1 MLNREFLEKLR
12 ISEND
17 LSKLKG
23 RVKLYHNEKC
33 DGNYAISGETIKV
46 QVSFPRSILICE
58 PSIVVIDGYTNKK
71 IFEKKG
77 LFKEENLNSETY
89 EFIIDN
95 FDELGLYFYFF
106 KLKFYDFSLYGY
118 MDENRELAFSFLAP
132 KEPQMYQIT
141 VAKQRSSQTKISGII
156 YHIFVDRFFK
166 YGSVLPSR
174 NAVMIENWDSK
185 IPEYP
190 KYPGAYMKNN
200 TFFGG
205 NLYGIIEK
213 LEYLKSLGVSIIYLS
228 PIFESASNH
237 KYDTGDYE
245 KIDDM
250 FGGDEALKSL
260 IEEAK
265 KLNIGIIFDGV
276 FNHTGADSKYF
287 NKFATY
293 DSIGAFQSKESKY
306 YDWYRFSSYPD
317 KYDCWW
323 GIDILPRIYYD
334 KGNAEEYFLGDSG
347 IVNKWMRRGIL
358 GFRLDVVDELSDS
371 FVEKMRDL
379 ISKENKNALLYGEV
393 WEDASNKTAYGKRK
407 KYYLGTELSGVM
419 NYPLRNGIISYIR
432 RKNEAELKYSLNTV
446 MMNMPIDI
454 RNIGMNL
461 LGSHDTER
469 ILTALGGCDPSG
481 KSNDELSNI
490 KMQSDEYLIA
500 KKRLMSAYTIL
511 CTLPGIPTVYYGD
524 EAGLEGYSDPFN
536 RRTFPWGKEDRE
548 LLFHYRKMGKI
559 RTQNEVLFDGDFF
572 LLHLDRKI
580 FVFERKKEDERIIT
594 VYNNGTEDARIEF
607 STVVTDLYEDKSCTE
622 SVLKSETAY
631 VFKTRE
637 IKDIIIG
644 CY

>member
-1 MLNREFLEKLR
+1 MLNRELLRKLR

-33 DGNYAISGETIKV
+33 DGNYAAQGESIKI
-46 QVSFPRSILICE
+46 QASFPRNILICE
-58 PSIVVIDGYTNKK
+58 PSIIVIDGYTNNK
-71 IFEKKG
+71 IFEKNNASREDG
-77 LFKEENLNSETY
+77 FYFENY
-89 EFIIDN
+89 EFIIDDLN
-95 FDELGLYFYFF
+95 ELGLYFYYF
-106 KLKFYDFSLYGY
+106 KLKFYDFVLYGY
-118 MDENRELAFSFLAP
+118 MDENCELAFSFSAP
-132 KEPQMYQIT
+132 QEPRMYQIT
-141 VAKQRSSQTKISGII
+141 VTKQRNSQTKISGII

-174 NAVMIENWDSK
+174 NAVMIKNWESE

-205 NLYGIIEK
+205 NLYGIIQK
-213 LEYLKSLGVSIIYLS
+213 LGYLKSLGVSLIYLS
-228 PIFESASNH
+228 PIFESPSNH

-245 KIDDM
+245 KIDAM
-250 FGGDEALKSL
+250 FGGDKALESL
-260 IEEAK
+260 INEAK
-265 KLNIGIIFDGV
+265 KLNIGVILDGV

-287 NKFATY
+287 NKFSSY

-306 YDWYRFSSYPD
+306 YDWYRFTSYPD

-334 KGNAEEYFLGDSG
+334 SGDAEEYFIGENG
-347 IVNKWMRRGIL
+347 ILKKWMRCGIL

-379 ISKENKNALLYGEV
+379 ISKETKNALLYGEV

-407 KYYLGTELSGVM
+407 KYYLGTELSGAM
-419 NYPLRNGIISYIR
+419 NYPLRKGIISYIR
-432 RKNEAELKYSLNTV
+432 RKNEAELKYSINIV
-446 MMNMPIDI
+446 MMNMPKNI
-454 RNIGMNL
+454 RDMGMNL

-469 ILTALGGCDPSG
+469 ILTALGGCDPHG
-481 KSNDELSNI
+481 KSNDELSNT
-490 KMQSDEYLIA
+490 KMQSDEYIIA

-524 EAGLEGYSDPFN
+524 EAGVEGYSDPFN

-559 RTQNEVLFDGDFF
+559 RNQNEVLFDGDFI
-572 LLHLDRKI
+572 LLHLDKDI
-580 FVFERKKEDERIIT
+580 FAFERKKGAQRIVT
-594 VYNNGTEDARIEF
+594 VYNNGAKDAEIKF
-607 STVVTDLYEDKSCTE
+607 SSVVTDLYEEKTCTE
-622 SVLKSETAY
+622 YVLKSETAY
-631 VFKTRE
+631 IFKSGE
-637 IKDIIIG
+637 LKEVIIG